1 MNAVI
6 PNNVSRVTN
15 LLIQAGFEAY
25 LVGGCV
31 RDIIVSSTNTA
42 DRREP
47 KDWDITT
54 NAIPEQMI
62 PVFEAENLKVVY
74 ENQFGTVSVVFED
87 EDLTS
92 SVREIQV
99 TPYRTEGDYSD
110 NRHPDSVSFSTNLLD
125 DLSRRD
131 FTMNAIAL
139 NPLTYEFIDPFH
151 GKQSLEKGII
161 ESVGNPME
169 RFTED
174 ALRIMRAIRF
184 SAQLNIPVSYETL
197 SAITE
202 TKDLL
207 ENISMERIRDEFIK
221 IIDSKNPGI
230 GMFLMKQLGILEII
244 LPEFIPGIDCEQG
257 GVHKYDV
264 FDHLVYALQHAAD
277 KDYPFHV
284 KLAALFHDIGKP
296 KTRRPGNKKAYT
308 FYGHEVVGARITQKV
323 LERLKFPK
331 KDIDMVITFVR
342 WHMFFSDTE
351 QITLSAVRRMIQN
364 VGKEHIW
371 DLMKVRECDRVGM
384 SKTEAPYRLRKYFA
398 MIEECLRDPISVK
411 QLAVD
416 GNYLM
421 KLHLP
426 GRQAGMKPGRRM
438 GWILHALLEEVLED
452 PTKNTLEILTER
464 VKDLDELND
473 ATLQKLGEEGK
484 QVKEQVDSQEVQKL
498 HVKHNVGKKHTK

>member
-1 MNAVI
+1 MNTVI

-31 RDIIVSSTNTA
+31 RDIIVSSINTA

-54 NAIPEQMI
+54 NATPEQMI

-161 ESVGNPME
+161 ESVGNPVE

-197 SAITE
+197 SAISE
-202 TKDLL
+202 TKELL
-207 ENISMERIRDEFIK
+207 KNISIERIRDEFVNM
-221 IIDSKNPGI
+221 IDSKNPGI

-244 LPEFIPGIDCEQG
+244 LPEFVPAIDCEQG

-264 FDHLVYALQHAAD
+264 FDHLIYALQHAAD

-323 LERLKFPK
+323 LEGLKFPK
-331 KDIDMVITFVR
+331 KDIEIVVMFVR

-421 KLHLP
+421 NTL
-426 GRQAGMKPGRRM
+426 RMKPGRRM

-452 PTKNTLEILTER
+452 PTKNTLEILAER
-464 VKDLDELND
+464 VKNLDELDD

-484 QVKEQVDSQEVQKL
+484 QVKEQADTEEINKL
-498 HVKHNVGKKHTK
+498 KSKHGVK